1 MNTMNKQKH
10 ERGLKEKLIKKVGD
24 HLAEMAVDPRGCF
37 VLSWYEPDLDPE
49 MIKEMMDTE

>member
-1 MNTMNKQKH
+1 MNKQKH